1 MKTLLKFFLEWLA
14 HVLNPTPPKWRENR
28 RKVTT
33 EKPSVVQWSKEDIAN
48 MAATIFGEA
57 RNEPEN
63 GKWAVGHVILNR
75 AKANKAHWGKG
86 ISGVC
91 RQRLQFSCWNK
102 NDPNEPKCQD
112 VYRDVMDEA
121 FDDMYRARINCY
133 NAALAVR
140 EGINDPTF
148 GATHYYA
155 PAGMKALVEKGLAKS
170 EIPAWAKGKTPTAT
184 IGGHIFYKLEA

>member
-1 MKTLLKFFLEWLA
+1 MKSTILKIFLEWLA
-14 HVLNPTPPKWRENR
+14 RVLNPAKPQWREK
-28 RKVTT
+28 RKATT
-33 EKPSVVQWSKEDIAN
+33 KESLAVQWSKEDLAN

-75 AKANKAHWGKG
+75 AKANKAHWGIG

-91 RQRLQFSCWNK
+91 RKPLQFSCWNK
-102 NDPNEPKCQD
+102 NDPNAPRCHD

-121 FDDMYRARINCY
+121 FEEMSRAAAHCY

-140 EGINDPTF
+140 EGVEDPTG

-155 PAGMKALVEKGLAKS
+155 PAGMKALVARGLAKS
-170 EIPAWAKGKTPTAT
+170 EVPAWAKGRTPTAT